1 MESPQ
6 QLLKKGTMPENILAL
21 LFIVFL
27 VMGQSIPREL
37 SNLIST
43 PVGTIAVIVISLSLF
58 AYSNP
63 VLAVLGVFVAFE
75 MLRRSGSFVFDNY
88 GNTEVKKWT
97 HVEEVNK
104 IPYTLEQEV
113 VKNMAPIV
121 SRYEMTTEPSFKPIV
136 NSSHDAEML
145 Y

>member
-43 PVGTIAVIVISLSLF
+43 PVGTIAVIVVSLSLF

-75 MLRRSGSFVFDNY
+75 MLRRSGSFILDNHM
-88 GNTEVKKWT
+88 NTEAKKWKN
-97 HVEEVNK
+97 VENVNQV
-104 IPYTLEQEV
+104 PYTLEQEV
-113 VKNMAPIV
+113 IKNMAPIV
-121 SRYEMTTEPSFKPIV
+121 SRHSMSPEPSFKPIV
-136 NSSHDAEML
+136 NSVHDAEML